1 MRKITT
7 FVAALTLVA
16 GFAASSVAYSG
27 VVRAAEPA
35 GGSGLSLSPVRTDL
49 TINPGESK
57 SITVT
62 VKNVTSATT
71 EYEALINDF
80 VVAADNELG
89 HPALILDNDKYAPSH
104 SLKRYIAPVENVTV
118 APNES
123 KNVKVTINI
132 PKDAAA
138 GGHYGSVRFVPKSD
152 VSGQNITLSASV
164 GSIVLVK
171 VPGDIKEDMVIDSFD
186 VRQGKDAKE
195 GSGLFTQSK
204 NLYSVVRFNNR
215 GNSHEQPFGKVRL
228 LKNGKVLQETEINN
242 LDPRANV
249 LPDSIRRF
257 DIKLDKVGNFGKY
270 TVEGNFGFGTNG
282 QLLSSTTSFWV
293 IPFGWIVA
301 GLAAL
306 VLLVAAIFLVPR
318 AIKRYNRNIV
328 RKAGRR

>member
-1 MRKITT
+1 MRKLTNI
-7 FVAALTLVA
+7 VAAFAIVA
-16 GFAASSVAYSG
+16 GLVVGGVAYSG
-27 VVRAAEPA
+27 VVKAAEPA
-35 GGSGLSLSPVRTDL
+35 GGSGLSISPVRTDL
-49 TINPGESK
+49 TINAGESK
-57 SITVT
+57 TITVT

-89 HPALILDNDKYAPSH
+89 HPALFLDDDKFAPSH
-104 SLKRYIAPVENVTV
+104 SLKRYIAPVENVTI

-123 KNVKVTINI
+123 KSVKVTVSI

-138 GGHYGSVRFVPKSD
+138 GGHYGAVRFIPKTD

-164 GSIVLVK
+164 GSIILVK
-171 VPGDIKEDMVIDSFD
+171 VPGDIKEDLVVDSFD
-186 VRQGKDAKE
+186 VRQGKDAKD
-195 GSGLFTQSK
+195 GGGLFTQSK
-204 NLYSVVRFNNR
+204 NLYSVTRFNNR

-228 LKNGKVLQETEINN
+228 LKDGKVLQETEINN

-282 QLLSSTTSFWV
+282 QLLSTTTSFWV
-293 IPFGWIVA
+293 IPFGWVVA

-306 VLLVAAIFLVPR
+306 VLLVSAIFFVPR